1 MQPIHCK
8 DLSIREVDHLLTPE
22 GIAEGMKGK
31 KAYARSDYIVLK
43 NDREYAVIK
52 IVKEK
57 GKDLFCSIISYEI
70 ISLPEDTIF
79 LRDPSMDILNPSA
92 LVELSLQYPGKTLV
106 IEGVFSHVNFVHGLK
121 PLYLRVLDNIP
132 PAPSK
137 LSCLVKYA
145 MSSGFLDL
153 PIVPLIENIDMQDKV
168 DEVHTEA
175 VMFPCVV
182 SGLKADK
189 PVYFLDQ
196 APILKHEVTLIG
208 CHLSQRIYESL
219 YRKPV
224 EFINVCPSDFVP
236 DDDMPTIIKCC
247 KIKTG
252 HQIEGNVAKVPWG
265 ATVPEVTAAIIE
277 LFRNSE

>member
-8 DLSIREVDHLLTPE
+8 DVSIREVEHPLTPE

-31 KAYARSDYIVLK
+31 KSYARSDYIILRNNQK
-43 NDREYAVIK
+43 YAVVK
-52 IVKEK
+52 ITKQN
-57 GKDLFCSIISYEI
+57 GKDLFRPIVSYEI

-92 LVELSLQYPGKTLV
+92 LVEISMRHPGKTLV

-121 PLYLRVLDNIP
+121 PLHLRVLDNIP

-153 PIVPLIENIDMQDKV
+153 PIVPHVVDIDMQDKV
-168 DEVHTEA
+168 DEVQTEA

-189 PVYFLDQ
+189 PVYFLDE
-196 APILKHEVTLIG
+196 APIVNHEVTLIG

-236 DDDMPTIIKCC
+236 DDGMPTIIKCC
-247 KIKTG
+247 KIKNG

-277 LFRNSE
+277 LFRDSE